1 MKMWQHGIFLSLS
14 HTVHTQQRLFPKNQT
29 LSYGNLQS
37 DKGISIANMK
47 KLNELQ
53 EHSRRY
59 INYTSI
65 KKQTIKKENLKT
77 IQ

>member
-53 EHSRRY
+53 EHSSVHQLY
-59 INYTSI
+59 VN
-65 KKQTIKKENLKT
+65 
-77 IQ
+77 